1 MKYEYWIGWRY
12 LHTRRKRIFLRL
24 MSYLSIIGVAIGTMA
39 MVVTVSVMNG
49 FHSTMLERI
58 LGINAHVISLA
69 QDHPSLDELQ
79 EESSV
84 LLKTEDVRDAS
95 PFIYTQILLR
105 NRDYA
110 AGVVLKGIDVKSA
123 SRQSALK
130 KYINRGSLGD
140 LEGSGR
146 LSKILVGSEVAANL
160 GLSVGDKLVAI
171 LPFSTDRASP
181 GIMGILLPG
190 FKEFQV
196 AGIFTSGMYEYDNGL
211 CFVSLETAYSFL
223 GTGGQPGIEIWVNDF
238 SRAHTLAQ
246 KIQMQLGYNWWVR
259 SWDTMNRSLFNAL
272 KLEKMTMLLLLV
284 LIVIVAS
291 LNIISSL
298 VVQGI
303 EKTRD
308 VGILKALGS
317 TDMEIKKIFL
327 SQGLWTGVVG
337 VAIGVTTGLV
347 LCFVLDHWHFIHLPQ
362 DVYSLSAL
370 PVQTNPTDIII
381 IAAVA
386 IGISILASFWPATRI
401 SRIDPSQ
408 ALRYE

>member
-1 MKYEYWIGWRY
+1 
-12 LHTRRKRIFLRL
+12 
-24 MSYLSIIGVAIGTMA
+24 MSTLSITGVAIGTMA

-58 LGINAHVISLA
+58 LGINAHVVSLA
-69 QDHPSLDELQ
+69 QEHPSMKELQ
-79 EESSV
+79 EESSA
-84 LLKTEDVRDAS
+84 LLETEDVKDAS

-123 SRQSALK
+123 SRQNALG
-130 KYINRGSLGD
+130 KYISSGSLGD
-140 LEGSGR
+140 LEGDG
-146 LSKILVGSEVAANL
+146 KILIGSEVAANL
-160 GLSVGDKLVAI
+160 GLAVGDKFVAI
-171 LPFSTDRASP
+171 LPFSSKQPSP
-181 GIMGILLPG
+181 GVMGMLLPE

-196 AGIFTSGMYEYDNGL
+196 SGIFTSGMYEYDNGL

-223 GTGGQPGIEIWVNDF
+223 GTGGQPGIEIWARDF
-238 SRAHTLAQ
+238 SKARALAQ
-246 KIQMQLGYNWWVR
+246 KIQMQLGYGWWVR
-259 SWDTMNRSLFNAL
+259 SWDTMNSSLFNAL
-272 KLEKMTMLLLLV
+272 KLEKITMFLLLV

-317 TDMEIKKIFL
+317 TNMEIKKIFL
-327 SQGLWTGVVG
+327 SQGLWTGIVG
-337 VAIGVTTGLV
+337 AAIGGTAGLL
-347 LCFVLDHWHFIHLPQ
+347 LCFILDHWHFVHLPQ
-362 DVYSLSAL
+362 DVYSLSTL

-381 IAAVA
+381 IVVVA

>member
-24 MSYLSIIGVAIGTMA
+24 MSYLSITGVAIGTMA
-39 MVVTVSVMNG
+39 MVITVSVMNG
-49 FHSTMLERI
+49 FHKEMLERI

-69 QDHPSLDELQ
+69 QNHPSLDELHK
-79 EESSV
+79 ESSV
-84 LLKTEDVRDAS
+84 LLKNEDIRDAS

-123 SRQSALK
+123 SRQNALK
-130 KYINRGSLGD
+130 KYINRGSLGNLGGD
-140 LEGSGR
+140 GK
-146 LSKILVGSEVAANL
+146 LSKILIGSEVAANL
-160 GLSVGDKLVAI
+160 GLAVGDKLVAI

-181 GIMGILLPG
+181 GIMGMFLPG

-211 CFVSLETAYSFL
+211 CFVSLETAYNFL
-223 GTGGQPGIEIWVNDF
+223 GAGGQPGIEIWVNDF

-272 KLEKMTMLLLLV
+272 KLEKMTMFLLLV

-337 VAIGVTTGLV
+337 VAVGVTAGLA
-347 LCFVLDHWHFIHLPQ
+347 LCFVLDRWHFIHLPQ

-386 IGISILASFWPATRI
+386 IGISVLASLWPATRI

>member
-49 FHSTMLERI
+49 FHKEMLERV
-58 LGINAHVISLA
+58 LGINAHVVSLA
-69 QDHPSLDELQ
+69 QDHPSMKELQ
-79 EESSV
+79 KESSA
-84 LLKTEDVRDAS
+84 LLKDEDVKDAS

-110 AGVVLKGIDVKSA
+110 AGVVLKGIDVKSS
-123 SRQSALK
+123 SRQSALG
-130 KYINRGSLGD
+130 KYVSRGSLEDLGGD
-140 LEGSGR
+140 N
-146 LSKILVGSEVAANL
+146 KILIGSEVAANL
-160 GLSVGDKLVAI
+160 GLAVGDKFIAI

-181 GIMGILLPG
+181 GIMGMLLPE

-223 GTGGQPGIEIWVNDF
+223 GTGGQPGMEIWVRDF
-238 SRAHTLAQ
+238 SKARTLAQ
-246 KIQMQLGYNWWVR
+246 KIQMQLGYGWWVR
-259 SWDTMNRSLFNAL
+259 SWDTMNSSLFNAL
-272 KLEKMTMLLLLV
+272 KLEKMTMFLLLV

-337 VAIGVTTGLV
+337 AAIGMAAGLL
-347 LCFVLDHWHFIHLPQ
+347 LCFVLDHWHFVHLPQ
-362 DVYSLSAL
+362 DVYSLSTL
-370 PVQTNPTDIII
+370 PVQTKLTDVAI

-386 IGISILASFWPATRI
+386 IVISILASFWPATRI